1 MRNLT
6 ALLAATSLA
15 FLPLSQPG
23 FATEPVAAS
32 DVAPPMQVLE
42 APPELEAPSGAEQDY
57 TPNPAIWKLS
67 DEDTTI
73 YMFGTIHIL
82 PPGFEWRS
90 DRFNQIVSEVDELV
104 LETSDADSEGDM
116 SKLVPQMAVMMLTRK
131 PTSKRLTPSNG
142 KKWLKLGRMVGM
154 APAEFDRMPLVLSMM
169 GIGLSMSMM
178 EGSQRELGVETIL
191 TAEFEEMG
199 KPIGSIE
206 NSGDVMMALMNIDEN
221 GVLEMLETELTK
233 WDGKSTDTLMLE
245 PAPEEADGPGDSE
258 TYAPFAMEHGWAKGE
273 VGTDPMFDDSAF
285 GMAMTKVLLEDRN
298 RAWAEWLDKRLD
310 TPGTMLLAVGA
321 GHFEGEH
328 SVLLMLEKRGLT
340 AERIN

>member
-23 FATEPVAAS
+23 FATEPVVAS

-90 DRFNQIVSEVDELV
+90 ERFNQIVSEVDELV

-258 TYAPFAMEHGWAKGE
+258 TYAPFAMEHGKPLMQQGWCRAIS
-273 VGTDPMFDDSAF
+273 SAYVWV
-285 GMAMTKVLLEDRN
+285 M
-298 RAWAEWLDKRLD
+298 
-310 TPGTMLLAVGA
+310 
-321 GHFEGEH
+321 
-328 SVLLMLEKRGLT
+328 
-340 AERIN
+340 